1 MESEKDMNDH
11 KDLLIDG
18 LRAPPRWNIIEYVKS
33 KQKYYWNIDTNEK
46 VKANPDLINL
56 RQEFLERKHN
66 ECIILDDI
74 TKE

>member
-56 RQEFLERKHN
+56 R
-66 ECIILDDI
+66 
-74 TKE
+74 